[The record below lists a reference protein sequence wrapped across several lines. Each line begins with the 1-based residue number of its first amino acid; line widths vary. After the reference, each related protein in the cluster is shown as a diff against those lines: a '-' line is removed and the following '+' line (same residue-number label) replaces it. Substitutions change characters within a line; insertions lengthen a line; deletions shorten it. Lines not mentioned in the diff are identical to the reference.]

1 MKTPPQQ
8 ARADCR
14 AAKCDMPIKKESRP
28 IKTKPPSFNT
38 LVARYHR
45 VIYSLALR
53 ITDDPLEAV
62 LLTRDAFNRTRKE
75 LRSRRGEAIIVRMLI
90 AAVIQGLNARR
101 FN

>member
-1 MKTPPQQ
+1 
-8 ARADCR
+8 
-14 AAKCDMPIKKESRP
+14 
-28 IKTKPPSFNT
+28 
-38 LVARYHR
+38 
-45 VIYSLALR
+45 LR

-62 LLTRDAFNRTRKE
+62 LLTRDAFIRTRKE

>member
-1 MKTPPQQ
+1 MKTPP
-8 ARADCR
+8 AGAADCR
-14 AAKCDMPIKKESRP
+14 AAKCDMP

-62 LLTRDAFNRTRKE
+62 LLTRDAFIRTRKE

-90 AAVIQGLNARR
+90 AAVLQGLNARR